1 MILTKAE
8 ENLMRHLWTI
18 KKGTVKDIIAL
29 YKDSKPATTTI
40 LTLLKR
46 LTEKKFVA
54 YDEESRFRMYYPLI
68 GKEKYFMNNMK
79 ELVKN
84 FFGDSPKQFASFYA
98 EKADLSKEDLES
110 IKAIIN
116 SKIEEK

>member
-8 ENLMRHLWTI
+8 ENLMRHLWKI
-18 KKGTVKDIIAL
+18 KKGTVKEITVL
-29 YKDSKPATTTI
+29 YEDSKPATTTI

-46 LTEKKFVA
+46 LTDKNCVA
-54 YDEESRFRMYYPLI
+54 YDKDSRYRNYYPLI
-68 GKEKYFMNNMK
+68 SKEKYFMQNMK

-84 FFGDSPKQFASFYA
+84 FFSDSPKQFASFYA